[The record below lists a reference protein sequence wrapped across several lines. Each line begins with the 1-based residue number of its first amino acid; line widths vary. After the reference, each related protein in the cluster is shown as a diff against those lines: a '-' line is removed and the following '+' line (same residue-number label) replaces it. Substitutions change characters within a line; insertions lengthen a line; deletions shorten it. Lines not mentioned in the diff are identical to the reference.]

1 MEKSDRNL
9 ITSANVNSLF
19 LVYLSDSLSEVHK
32 MNICVEEEKS
42 GAESEEKSGAESAGS
57 SCPSMRSDSSKVDH
71 LNFRDEPGPSDTT

>member
-1 MEKSDRNL
+1 MEKSDCNL

-42 GAESEEKSGAESAGS
+42 GAESAGS
-57 SCPSMRSDSSKVDH
+57 SCPSMRSDSSRVDH

>member
-1 MEKSDRNL
+1 
-9 ITSANVNSLF
+9 
-19 LVYLSDSLSEVHK
+19 